1 MRQTDGRAITNP
13 ENAQSFS
20 HAEIKQAADAMNP
33 GGLDGVFAAWSAIA
47 AAVTN
52 AGQQFE
58 NAIKKAV
65 EQNWEGAAADS
76 AVRGVRDYAARVGE
90 LGEALGAQSLPL
102 SAAGDAAAKFK
113 ASVPELVDVSAGAA
127 NAEQRNSREEQ
138 ARDEMNT
145 QYIQPYGATAPAIP
159 TLPPPVGPAATT
171 PTAIE
176 TGTGAAVNP
185 DASSQPLGGDRP
197 TDTSS
202 SSDEPSSEGAT
213 TSPGDVEEEGT
224 PDEPAQ
230 PTAEDISETTT
241 PQAIAQGQD
250 TATTTPASTTSAQTT
265 TSSGTPFVSTTTPPT
280 SAPAAVVPTSF
291 DGRPNGTP
299 ARPGTPGAAGTPGVA
314 DNEARSGTSRPA
326 QPTAPAAANPQNT
339 TAGRPAA
346 SGGAG
351 YSGMVPPGLRGRRA
365 DDDEHKSP
373 KYLRTEEHAKELLG
387 EVQPTVPPALGEK

>member
-13 ENAQSFS
+13 ENAHSFS

-33 GGLDGVFAAWSAIA
+33 AGLAGAFAAWSAIA
-47 AAVTN
+47 AAVTD

-58 NAIKKAV
+58 NAIKTAV
-65 EQNWEGAAADS
+65 EQHWEGAAADS

-102 SAAGDAAAKFK
+102 SAAADAAVKFK
-113 ASVPELVDVSAGAA
+113 SSVPELVDASAGAA

-159 TLPPPVGPAATT
+159 TLPPPIGPAATT
-171 PTAIE
+171 PTGIE
-176 TGTGAAVNP
+176 AGAGTAVHPDVGSSPVDGA
-185 DASSQPLGGDRP
+185 RT
-197 TDTSS
+197 TDTPSS
-202 SSDEPSSEGAT
+202 RDEASSEGTA
-213 TSPGDVEEEGT
+213 SPGDVEEEGT
-224 PDEPAQ
+224 TDEPTQ
-230 PTAEDISETTT
+230 PAAANTSETTA
-241 PQAIAQGQD
+241 PQAVSQQN
-250 TATTTPASTTSAQTT
+250 TATTTPVSTTSTPTT
-265 TSSGTPFVSTTTPPT
+265 TTSGTPFTATPAPLAST
-280 SAPAAVVPTSF
+280 PAAVVPTSF

-299 ARPGTPGAAGTPGVA
+299 ARPGPPGAAAAPGAA

-326 QPTAPAAANPQNT
+326 QPTAPASANPQS
-339 TAGRPAA
+339 TAPGRPVAL
-346 SGGAG
+346 GGAG
-351 YSGMVPPGLRGRRA
+351 YSGMVPPGLRGRRT